1 MREERER
8 GQLKLLPD
16 DSCGYQPISIAHI
29 VGLIRSQLLRAESV
43 RNTDV
48 RSGLEG
54 TRRTG
59 SNMVLLTPWLTL
71 RVQFDAGTVAA
82 TNKAIAR
89 NLCHGVSQILATCQ
103 QQLSE
108 NSLHLVE

>member
-1 MREERER
+1 MK

-29 VGLIRSQLLRAESV
+29 VDLIRSQLLGTESV
-43 RNTDV
+43 RNADV

-54 TRRTG
+54 THRTG
-59 SNMVLLTPWLTL
+59 SNMMLLTPWLTP

-89 NLCHGVSQILATCQ
+89 NMCHSVSQILATCQ